1 MKGMDTDM
9 SDIKVKPITGCYLY
23 TKLDNYKDKMISAI
37 MKAERIDKNDAI
49 FTEDIALE
57 LKRSKAPAYAMKILT
72 SKNTHLI
79 WPTDPLPRGIRVFAA
94 KDLKRDKNI
103 CVFVDCNGVITKK
116 DNSRYKV
123 KVDLLTANL
132 ISAKNN
138 MIYYKAPE
146 MLIKKS
152 SDLVLMARC
161 FAKLFSHLI
170 DYIGNISVIP
180 EQKDKC
186 KYLSAKYFLTT
197 IAGLEDE
204 DKINAIAV
212 KAAEITDSQDRIF
225 GLATTNVK
233 FDSLPG
239 FVDDLRDVFKLEK
252 INLTLL
258 TEKWMYT
265 YGTGT
270 ILALEFLP
278 SFLTLIT
285 DAYCGVYLNMQ
296 KTIEKVLG
304 KDLVEMGKNNIY
316 EK

>member
-1 MKGMDTDM
+1 M
-9 SDIKVKPITGCYLY
+9 SELKVKPITGCYLY
-23 TKLDNYKDKMISAI
+23 TKLDNYSSKMSTAI
-37 MKAERIDKNDAI
+37 MKAERIDKNSSI
-49 FTEDIALE
+49 FSEDVALE

-79 WPTDPLPRGIRVFAA
+79 WPDDALPKGIRVFAA
-94 KDLKRDKNI
+94 KDIKKDKNI
-103 CVFVDCNGVITKK
+103 CIFIDCNGIITKK
-116 DNSRYKV
+116 ENGRYKT

-138 MIYYKAPE
+138 MMYYKAPE

-152 SDLVLMARC
+152 SDLILMTRC
-161 FAKLFSHLI
+161 FAKLFTHLI
-170 DYIGNISVIP
+170 NYIGNISVIP
-180 EQKDKC
+180 EQIDKC
-186 KYLSAKYFLTT
+186 KYLSSKYFLTT
-197 IAGLEDE
+197 VIGLDDE

-212 KAAEITDSQDRIF
+212 KSSDITDSQDRIF
-225 GLATTNVK
+225 GLATSNVK

-239 FVDDLRDVFKLEK
+239 FIEDIKDVFKLEK
-252 INLTLL
+252 LTITLVI
-258 TEKWMYT
+258 EKWMYT

-278 SFLTLIT
+278 TFLTMIT

-296 KTIEKVLG
+296 KTIEKVLD

>member
-1 MKGMDTDM
+1 MGDT
-9 SDIKVKPITGCYLY
+9 KVKPITGCYLY
-23 TKLDNYKDKMISAI
+23 TKLDNYTAKISSAI
-37 MKAERIDKNDAI
+37 IKAERINKNDTVFA
-49 FTEDIALE
+49 EDVALE
-57 LKRSKAPAYAMKILT
+57 LKRSKAPSYCMKILT

-79 WPTDPLPRGIRVFAA
+79 WPEEAMPRGIRVFAA
-94 KDLKRDKNI
+94 KDIKKDKNI
-103 CVFVDCNGVITKK
+103 CVFIDCNGVITKRE
-116 DNSRYKV
+116 NGRYKV
-123 KVDLLTANL
+123 KIDLLTANL

-138 MIYYKAPE
+138 MAYYKAPE
-146 MLIKKS
+146 ILIKKS
-152 SDLVLMARC
+152 SDLVLMTRC
-161 FAKLFSHLI
+161 FAKLFSHLV

-186 KYLSAKYFLTT
+186 KYLASKYFLSTVVG
-197 IAGLEDE
+197 IEDD
-204 DKINAIAV
+204 DKINAIAI
-212 KAAEITDSQDRIF
+212 KASEITDSQDRIF
-225 GLATTNVK
+225 GLATSNVTVN
-233 FDSLPG
+233 SLPT
-239 FVDDLRDVFKLEK
+239 FIEDLKNVFKLEK
-252 INLTLL
+252 LSLTLF

-278 SFLTLIT
+278 AFLTMIT